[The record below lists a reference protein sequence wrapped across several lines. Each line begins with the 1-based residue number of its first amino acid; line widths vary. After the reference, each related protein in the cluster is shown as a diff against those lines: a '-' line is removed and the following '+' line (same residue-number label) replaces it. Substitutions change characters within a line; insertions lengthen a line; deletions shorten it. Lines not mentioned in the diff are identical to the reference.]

1 MLCASAGSA
10 LDELSNAMILDGKSI
25 YKLGLGQSPFPI
37 PQCIVDEL
45 RYAAEKHMGSF
56 E

>member
-1 MLCASAGSA
+1 
-10 LDELSNAMILDGKSI
+10 MILDGKSI